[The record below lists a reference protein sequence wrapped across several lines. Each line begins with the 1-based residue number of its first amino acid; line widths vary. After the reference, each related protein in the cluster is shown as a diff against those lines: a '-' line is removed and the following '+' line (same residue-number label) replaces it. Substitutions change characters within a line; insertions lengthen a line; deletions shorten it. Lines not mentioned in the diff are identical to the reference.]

1 MSATQLSTRGVLRS
15 GRLTG
20 LGLTAGERLVLIVLI
35 DHADADGITFPA
47 ERTIANESGMQRS
60 GVQKQLPAL
69 VRNGVIRVVQEGGP
83 RSSTRYQIAPQLWT
97 TG

>member
-1 MSATQLSTRGVLRS
+1 MSTAHISTRRLLRS
-15 GRLTG
+15 GCLTG
-20 LGLTAGERLVLIVLI
+20 LGLTPGERLVLIVLI

-47 ERTIANESGMQRS
+47 ERTIARESGMQRS
-60 GVQKQLPAL
+60 GVQKQLAAL
-69 VRNGVIRVVQEGGP
+69 VRNAVIRVVQEGGP